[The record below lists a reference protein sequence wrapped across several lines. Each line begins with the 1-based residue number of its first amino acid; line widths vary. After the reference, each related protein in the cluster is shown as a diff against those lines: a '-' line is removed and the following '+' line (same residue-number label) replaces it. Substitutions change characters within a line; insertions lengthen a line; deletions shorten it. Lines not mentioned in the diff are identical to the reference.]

1 MKSFNE
7 LTYLGRVRRK
17 RQLAQVA
24 LDAYGLGEAQFKL
37 VVDAGNTL
45 YRIYAPHHASTK
57 TANGL
62 FEEGQYLLRIHQ
74 PDVQTSDAIEL
85 ELAWLAA
92 MRREVDLPI
101 PEPVPTLDGRLLTQ
115 ASISGI
121 PEERNCSLLHWVR
134 GRLITKRTRSHH
146 LRAQGRLMAKLHNF
160 SARWQHPPGLTKRHH
175 NWNGMFRDNPV
186 ADLDLSIDEVWA
198 LLPQSYVEPFKF
210 VTRRM
215 RQVMDELGQ
224 GPDVYG
230 LIHADLATDANLL
243 FWHGE
248 PRAIDFDESGFGYWV
263 YDLAVALEHC
273 RETEE
278 YAQLRDALLEGY
290 AEHRSLPEEQ
300 LQYLELFTAALD
312 VYLGLW
318 ATGAAQVYPL
328 YRETALQ
335 RLEYNAGHVVRY
347 VANC

>member
-1 MKSFNE
+1 MKAFNK

-24 LDAYGLGEAQFKL
+24 LDAYGLSEARFKL

-45 YRIYAPHHASTK
+45 YRVYAPHHASAK

-62 FEEGQYLLRIHQ
+62 FEKGQYLLRVHQ
-74 PDVQTSDAIEL
+74 PGVQTNEAIEL

-92 MRREVDLPI
+92 MRRETDLPV

-115 ASISGI
+115 ASIPGI
-121 PEERNCSLLHWVR
+121 PEERNCSLLHWVK
-134 GRLITKRTRSHH
+134 GRLITRTRPYH
-146 LRAQGRLMAKLHNF
+146 LRTQGQLMAKLHNF
-160 SARWQHPPGLTKRHH
+160 SARWQRPSGLTKRHH
-175 NWNGMFRDNPV
+175 DWNGMFRDNP
-186 ADLDLSIDEVWA
+186 AAGFDLSIDEVWA
-198 LLPQSYVEPFKF
+198 FLPQPYVEPFQV
-210 VTRRM
+210 VTQRM
-215 RQVMDELGQ
+215 RQVMDELGR

-248 PRAIDFDESGFGYWV
+248 PRAIDFDESGFGYWM

-273 RETEE
+273 RETGE
-278 YAQLRDALLEGY
+278 YARFREALLEGY
-290 AEHRSLPEEQ
+290 AEHRPLPEEQ
-300 LQYLELFTAALD
+300 LRHLELFTAALD

-318 ATGAAQVYPL
+318 AAGATQVYPL
-328 YRETALQ
+328 YRETALR
-335 RLEYNAGHVVRY
+335 RLEHNAGHVVRY